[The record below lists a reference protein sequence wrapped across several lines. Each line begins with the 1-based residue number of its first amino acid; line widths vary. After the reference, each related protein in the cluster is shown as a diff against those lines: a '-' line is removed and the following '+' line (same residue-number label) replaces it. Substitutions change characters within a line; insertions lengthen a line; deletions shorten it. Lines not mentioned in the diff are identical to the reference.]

1 MIYKVLYGFW
11 TYNLTSN
18 LAWYIFE
25 RSFECL
31 WRDAPYKCRLLCKS
45 SRMAIVSG
53 VEWCLKIILQAYF
66 CLCTECFALSSSYV
80 TVHSHIF
87 RKRLAFIF
95 SHFFLEKKNPNKS
108 KTRRKTNKALLQ
120 KYTNILLINMV
131 CHSTVHKDCKAW
143 SF

>member
-11 TYNLTSN
+11 TYKLTSN

-31 WRDAPYKCRLLCKS
+31 WRDASYKCRLLCKS

-66 CLCTECFALSSSYV
+66 FLCTKCFALSSSYI

-95 SHFFLEKKNPNKS
+95 SYFFFLEKNPPKQIQNKKKNKLSITPKIY
-108 KTRRKTNKALLQ
+108 KHITDKHGL
-120 KYTNILLINMV
+120 
-131 CHSTVHKDCKAW
+131 
-143 SF
+143 SFNSS